1 MSISMSK
8 LTGSMAS
15 YRSDVR
21 IAMLSAVDRRI
32 VSMKPQEVSSTIY
45 GMGRLG
51 VLWKD
56 PLPSAPTVVAVAAV
70 SSMRMMKETPP
81 TIGSRRVDAS
91 TTTTTT
97 SSRGSRKS
105 TDTPHPPH
113 PTATATTTRKS
124 NMEITITRQVHNMTE
139 QGLSNVIFGLYLM
152 GAQWH
157 ELSHPLRAAIEESMK
172 MKLMQ
177 KPPTLLLRSTSSHSQ
192 SQQQQHHSLTVLTP
206 YGVSNTLYGLAM
218 IGVNWCNIS
227 PGYQKRLETLAAD
240 YMPKMNEQGL
250 ANTIYS

>member
-1 MSISMSK
+1 MSK

-97 SSRGSRKS
+97 TSRGSRKS
-105 TDTPHPPH
+105 TDTPHPP

>member
-1 MSISMSK
+1 MSK

-56 PLPSAPTVVAVAAV
+56 PLPSAPTVAATTVAVAAV
-70 SSMRMMKETPP
+70 SSMKTMKETPP
-81 TIGSRRVDAS
+81 TIGSRRVGA
-91 TTTTTT
+91 TTTTAATT
-97 SSRGSRKS
+97 RGSRKS
-105 TDTPHPPH
+105 TDAPPPPPLLPP
-113 PTATATTTRKS
+113 PTAATTRRS

-139 QGLSNVIFGLYLM
+139 QGLSNVIFGLHLM

-177 KPPTLLLRSTSSHSQ
+177 RPPTLLLRSTSSHSQ
-192 SQQQQHHSLTVLTP
+192 SQQQHHSLTVLTP

-227 PGYQKRLETLAAD
+227 PSYQRRLETLAAD